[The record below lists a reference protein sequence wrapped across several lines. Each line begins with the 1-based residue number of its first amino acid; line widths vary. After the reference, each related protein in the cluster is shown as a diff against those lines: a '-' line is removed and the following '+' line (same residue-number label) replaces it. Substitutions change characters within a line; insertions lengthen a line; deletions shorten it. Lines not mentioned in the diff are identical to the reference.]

1 MQKVFFVVNGDLKV
15 VNEELRKGGIVKS
28 ISPIAEEIGA
38 YGYTSNGTLAED
50 KGFFRGDVFAY
61 VVIEYKD

>member
-1 MQKVFFVVNGDLKV
+1 MQKVFFVVNGDLNA
-15 VNEELRKGGIVKS
+15 VNEALRKGGTVKS
-28 ISPIAEEIGA
+28 ITPIAEEIGA
-38 YGYTSNGTLAED
+38 YGYTSNGTYAED